1 MSRPISVVGF
11 VGSRKDA
18 IRKDRWGRWRP
29 SVAIAQQEDLEV
41 DRFDLLYL
49 RRDSRLA
56 RTIASDI
63 HSVSPGTD
71 VRLHGLDI
79 DDPWDLEQVYTG
91 LHDFALERAADP
103 EREEL
108 LVHMTTGTHVV
119 QICLFLLTESHH
131 LPGDLLQTRPPE
143 VGEGPEGGWSR
154 VDLNLERYDGIARRF
169 AKEHDAG
176 THLLKS
182 GIDTRNAAFNALIDE
197 LEVVAERSL
206 EPILLLGPTGAGKS
220 QLARRIYE
228 LKRSKRQFEG
238 EFVELN
244 CATLRGDGAAS
255 ALFGHKKGAFT
266 GAVSDRPGL
275 LRAAD
280 GGLLFLDEI
289 GELGLD
295 EQAMLLRAIEER
307 RFLPVGSDR
316 EVESRF
322 QLICGT
328 NRDLGDEVR
337 DGNFREDLLAR
348 IDLWSFRLPALR
360 ERREDLEP
368 NLDYALAEWERER
381 GDRVTFN
388 REARRRYLAFAAEAA
403 WERNFRDLNA
413 SVARLATLA
422 RGGRVDRDLVEAE
435 IGRLERHWAPQ
446 AGDGAARVQA
456 LLGARAEELDRFD
469 RLQLEQVVAVTA
481 GCRSLSEAGRMLFD
495 RSRLKRRSVNDA
507 DRLRK
512 YLARFGLSFE
522 DLRDAAHA
530 P

>member
-1 MSRPISVVGF
+1 MKRSLSVVG
-11 VGSRKDA
+11 VLGSFKDG

-29 SVAIAQQEDLEV
+29 SVAITQQQDLEV

-56 RTIASDI
+56 RSVAKDMNT
-63 HSVSPGTD
+63 VSPETD
-71 VRLHGLDI
+71 VRLHQLDI
-79 DDPWDLEQVYTG
+79 EDPWDFERVYTA
-91 LHDFALERAADP
+91 LHDFALERAVDP
-103 EREEL
+103 EREDL
-108 LVHMTTGTHVV
+108 LVHVTTGTHVV

-131 LPGDLLQTRPPE
+131 LPGELLQTRPPE
-143 VGEGPEGGWSR
+143 VGEGSEGGWSR

-169 AKEHDAG
+169 AREHDAG

-182 GIDTRNAAFNALIDE
+182 GIDTRNPAFNSLIDE
-197 LEVVAERSL
+197 LEVVAQRSI
-206 EPILLLGPTGAGKS
+206 EPVLLLGPTGAGKS

-238 EFVELN
+238 DFVELN

-328 NRDLGDEVR
+328 NRDLGDGVR

-388 REARRRYLAFAAEAA
+388 REARRRYLSFADEAA

-413 SVARLATLA
+413 SVARMATLA
-422 RGGRVDRDLVEAE
+422 QGGRVDRELVEAE
-435 IGRLERHWAPQ
+435 IGRLERHWRPGEAS
-446 AGDGAARVQA
+446 GEERVRA
-456 LLGARAEELDRFD
+456 LLGSQAEGLDRFD
-469 RLQLEQVVAVTA
+469 RLQLEQVIEVA
-481 GCRSLSEAGRMLFD
+481 GKCSSLSEAGRILFD
-495 RSRLKRRSVNDA
+495 QSRLKRRSVNDA

-512 YLARFGLSFE
+512 YLGRFGLSFE
-522 DLRDAAHA
+522 DLRRDA
-530 P
+530 